1 MKGPMERAPKG
12 TGTRTR
18 AAIIATAAA
27 FGLTYGLSAPLIAL
41 ELNERGASGLLI
53 GANAAMHAVGVL
65 LIAPFLPRIV
75 ARAGL
80 AGPARIALVAAAVL
94 LALFPALPVIGIWFL
109 LRILLGMSA
118 ESLFV
123 ISESWL
129 SEASDETS
137 RPRIMGIY
145 VAAMSA
151 GIALGPAILAVA
163 GRDGA
168 LPFLIGAALAL
179 FALAILVVS
188 RPEEVP
194 PEPPSGAGILTFLRR
209 APLAVAAAG
218 LNAAIE
224 AAGLALLPLYAM
236 KLGWTEARGTL
247 LLSVLLVGAILLQLP
262 IGWLGGR
269 MDRGRLTALLA
280 LSAGLGA
287 LAWPVAFAHPV
298 LAWPLVF
305 LWGGAFVGIY
315 TLALTDVGERFR
327 GADLAGVFAV
337 MSVAWGIGALVGPL
351 LGGLATGATRHGL
364 PLMTAAF
371 CLTFALACTRR
382 RAR

>member
-1 MKGPMERAPKG
+1 MSPEARAQ
-12 TGTRTR
+12 

-41 ELNERGASGLLI
+41 ELDARGVSGAVI

-65 LIAPFLPRIV
+65 MIAPALPRIV

-94 LALFPALPVIGIWFL
+94 LALFPALPLIGVWFL

-123 ISESWL
+123 ISETWL
-129 SEASDETS
+129 SQTADTRS
-137 RPRIMGIY
+137 RARVMGIY

-151 GIALGPAILAVA
+151 GIALGPAILSVS

-168 LPFLIGAALAL
+168 APFLIGAALAL
-179 FALAILVVS
+179 AALAILVAT
-188 RPEEVP
+188 RPAEAP
-194 PEPPSGAGILTFLRR
+194 PEPPGGAGLARYLRL
-209 APLAVAAAG
+209 APLAIAAAA

-224 AAGLALLPLYAM
+224 AAGLTLLPLYAM
-236 KLGWTEARGTL
+236 GLGWTEAQGTL

-269 MDRGRLTALLA
+269 VDRGRLTIALALL
-280 LSAGLGA
+280 SGLGA
-287 LAWPVAFAHPV
+287 LAWPFAFGHPW

-315 TLALTDVGERFR
+315 TLALTDVGERFA
-327 GADLAGVFAV
+327 GADLAGIFAA
-337 MSVAWGIGALVGPL
+337 MSVAWGLGALLGPL
-351 LGGLATGATRHGL
+351 LGGVATEATRHGL
-364 PLMTAAF
+364 PLLTAAL
-371 CLTFALACTRR
+371 CLVFALAS
-382 RAR
+382 RAAR